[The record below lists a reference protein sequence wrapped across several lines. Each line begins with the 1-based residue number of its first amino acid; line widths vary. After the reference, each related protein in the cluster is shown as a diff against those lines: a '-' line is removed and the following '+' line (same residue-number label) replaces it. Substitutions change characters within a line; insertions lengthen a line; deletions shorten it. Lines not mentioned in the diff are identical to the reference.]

1 MDWSDAMKVG
11 VEAIDTDHEV
21 FVAEI
26 NAAVAAADAEFPTH
40 FAELVE
46 HTRAHFAREEAIMES
61 TGFFATAVHRAEHQR
76 VLSEMERVADRLEA
90 GDATFARQYVAE
102 QLPAWFMQHRNT
114 MDLVTASFAR
124 GKGLA

>member
-11 VEAIDTDHEV
+11 VQAIDTDHEV

-26 NAAVAAADAEFPTH
+26 NAAVAAPDEEFPTL

-46 HTRAHFAREEAIMES
+46 HTRAHFAREETLMDS
-61 TGFFATAVHRAEHQR
+61 TGFFATDVHRAEHQR
-76 VLSEMERVADRLEA
+76 VLAEMERVADRLEA
-90 GDATFARQYVAE
+90 GDASYARQYVAE
-102 QLPAWFMQHRNT
+102 HLPPWFMQHRNT

-124 GKGLA
+124 GKGID